1 MTAQKIILG
10 LLLIVWL
17 AAGPASSAQTSAPAS
32 PGCNDLLAT
41 RLILNERGRV
51 TRTDPAPVN
60 LRAEPGT
67 NADLLGQIPAGVV
80 FFVLEGPACTARYT
94 WYRVTTRLEGE
105 PLEGWVAEGDARA
118 YFLERYPPGL

>member
-1 MTAQKIILG
+1 MTARKLVLG
-10 LLLIVWL
+10 LLLLIGL
-17 AAGPASSAQTSAPAS
+17 AAGMASSAQTSAPAV
-32 PGCNDLLAT
+32 PGCTDLLPS
-41 RLILNERGRV
+41 RLIVNERGRV

-67 NADLLGQIPAGVV
+67 NADLLGQIPAGMV

-94 WYRVTTRLEGE
+94 WYRVRTRLEDA
-105 PLEGWVAEGDARA
+105 LVTGWVAEGDAGA